1 MNVTSISL
9 SYFFLGISLISLSFF
24 IYFKILTNNSSK
36 EDENNEKI
44 VGDMKEPKTW
54 LNRNNRMAYVS
65 LFWAIVSLA
74 VFIYLKFFIMPTI
87 ISILYVI
94 GYAFLIVISVAIA
107 GMRKQEK
114 VFKTFHQ
121 LIKSWWNI

>member
-1 MNVTSISL
+1 
-9 SYFFLGISLISLSFF
+9 
-24 IYFKILTNNSSK
+24 
-36 EDENNEKI
+36 
-44 VGDMKEPKTW
+44 MKEPRTW

-74 VFIYLKFFIMPTI
+74 IFIYLKFFIMPTI

-107 GMRKQEK
+107 GMKNRKK
-114 VFKTFHQ
+114 VFKIFHQ

>member
-1 MNVTSISL
+1 
-9 SYFFLGISLISLSFF
+9 
-24 IYFKILTNNSSK
+24 
-36 EDENNEKI
+36 
-44 VGDMKEPKTW
+44 MKEPRTW

-74 VFIYLKFFIMPTI
+74 IFIYLKFFIMPTI

-107 GMRKQEK
+107 GMKKQEK
-114 VFKTFHQ
+114 S
-121 LIKSWWNI
+121 I

>member
-1 MNVTSISL
+1 
-9 SYFFLGISLISLSFF
+9 
-24 IYFKILTNNSSK
+24 
-36 EDENNEKI
+36 
-44 VGDMKEPKTW
+44 MKEPKTW

-107 GMRKQEK
+107 GMKKQEK
-114 VFKTFHQ
+114 SNLKTFHQ

>member
-1 MNVTSISL
+1 
-9 SYFFLGISLISLSFF
+9 
-24 IYFKILTNNSSK
+24 
-36 EDENNEKI
+36 
-44 VGDMKEPKTW
+44 MKEPKTW

-94 GYAFLIVISVAIA
+94 GYAF
-107 GMRKQEK
+107 
-114 VFKTFHQ
+114 
-121 LIKSWWNI
+121 

>member
-1 MNVTSISL
+1 
-9 SYFFLGISLISLSFF
+9 
-24 IYFKILTNNSSK
+24 
-36 EDENNEKI
+36 
-44 VGDMKEPKTW
+44 MKEPKTW

-107 GMRKQEK
+107 GMKKQEK
-114 VFKTFHQ
+114 G
-121 LIKSWWNI
+121 I

>member
-24 IYFKILTNNSSK
+24 IYFKILTSNSSK
-36 EDENNEKI
+36 ENEKI
-44 VGDMKEPKTW
+44 VGDMKEPRTW

-74 VFIYLKFFIMPTI
+74 IFIYLKFFIMPTI

-107 GMRKQEK
+107 GMKKQEK
-114 VFKTFHQ
+114 S
-121 LIKSWWNI
+121 I

>member
-36 EDENNEKI
+36 ENENNEKI

-107 GMRKQEK
+107 GMKKQEK
-114 VFKTFHQ
+114 S
-121 LIKSWWNI
+121 I

>member
-1 MNVTSISL
+1 
-9 SYFFLGISLISLSFF
+9 
-24 IYFKILTNNSSK
+24 
-36 EDENNEKI
+36 
-44 VGDMKEPKTW
+44 MKEPKTW

-107 GMRKQEK
+107 GMKNRKK
-114 VFKTFHQ
+114 HLKHST
-121 LIKSWWNI
+121 N

>member
-1 MNVTSISL
+1 
-9 SYFFLGISLISLSFF
+9 
-24 IYFKILTNNSSK
+24 
-36 EDENNEKI
+36 
-44 VGDMKEPKTW
+44 MKEPKTW

-107 GMRKQEK
+107 GMKKQEK
-114 VFKTFHQ
+114 S
-121 LIKSWWNI
+121 I

>member
-1 MNVTSISL
+1 
-9 SYFFLGISLISLSFF
+9 
-24 IYFKILTNNSSK
+24 
-36 EDENNEKI
+36 
-44 VGDMKEPKTW
+44 MKEPKTW

-114 VFKTFHQ
+114 S
-121 LIKSWWNI
+121 I